1 MAAMIEIENVGL
13 NFSRDGIETPVL
25 RDFSVTIEQGTFAV
39 VVGPSG
45 VGKSTL
51 LRVVAGLL
59 APSSGTARITS
70 SPGAQRRSYGFVFQD
85 SRLLPWR
92 RVLANIELGLEGLAI
107 SKTESRARA
116 EQALELV
123 GLAGYG
129 NRWPF
134 ELSGGQRQRVGIAR
148 ALAVDPD
155 VLLMDEPFGAL
166 DAITRAM
173 LQEELVR
180 IWQKDHKTVL
190 FVTHD
195 LDEAIYLADRVLVL
209 GGKPGRLTRD
219 LVNPTP
225 RRRTPRPAS
234 GDISW
239 LEANMAENYQI

>member
-13 NFSRDGIETPVL
+13 NFSRDGVETPVL

-107 SKTESRARA
+107 SKAESRSRA

-123 GLAGYG
+123 GLGGYG

-219 LVNPTP
+219 LLNPTP
-225 RRRTPRPAS
+225 RHRAPRPAS

-239 LEANMAENYQI
+239 LEANMAENYHI